1 MPCLFCGSEEKLTDE
16 HIFPAFMGGEIEL
29 RNGSCETCNGDF
41 AIAEGMLKKET
52 VTILNLLKIEN
63 RYGVVPNA
71 PLIAEIRGMDMKNL
85 PAFRDGEGEINL
97 SSVVRASITLEGKK
111 LREGFFLTKQEGDKF
126 AERGRAQ
133 GAMITERDVPR
144 EIVIEAMYTQHL
156 SFAFSLETRKVVA
169 KIALTALAFEYGMAF
184 ARDSRFDGLR
194 LARTTGTVENLGVLS
209 FANEGIIS
217 ASLRTPYQHSVIVY
231 LSAGMHKGWGLVTL
245 FGGLTYIVELT
256 SSYNEPA
263 SRQFSIYYDAGTKT
277 RVHPIVLADEMTLIG
292 HVLSPATRFEDRQ
305 ALDAQWFPIVSGFCS
320 GNGIVIERAS
330 SQKPEGLTP

>member
-16 HIFPAFMGGEIEL
+16 HIFPAFMGGQIEL
-29 RNGSCETCNGDF
+29 RNGSCQACNGDF
-41 AIAEGMLKKET
+41 AIAEGVLKNET
-52 VTILNLLKIEN
+52 VPILNLLKIEN

-85 PAFRDGEGEINL
+85 PAFMDGEGEINL
-97 SSVVRASITLEGKK
+97 SSVVRTSITPEGKK

-126 AERGRAQ
+126 TKRGRAQ
-133 GAMITERDVPR
+133 GAIVTERDVPR
-144 EIVIEAMYTQHL
+144 EIVIEAMYTQPL
-156 SFAFSLETRKVVA
+156 YFAFSLETRRVVA
-169 KIALTALAFEYGMAF
+169 KIALTALVFEYGMAF
-184 ARDSRFDGLR
+184 ARDPQFDGPR
-194 LARTTGTVENLGVLS
+194 LARAAVTAENLGVLS

-217 ASLRTPYQHSVIVY
+217 ASLRNPHQHSVIVY
-231 LSAGMHKGWGLVTL
+231 LSAGMHKGWALVTL

-263 SRQFSIYYDAGTKT
+263 SRQFSIYYDAKTKT

-292 HVLSPATRFEDRQ
+292 HVLSPATQFEARH

-320 GNGIVIERAS
+320 GNGIVIERECGK
-330 SQKPEGLTP
+330 KPEGPTS